1 MGSLLVEKI
10 DSHLVDYLHID
21 QNYNFDDSCYSYCFD
36 SYYAAYNFY
45 DVYFHHVR
53 NLVVHGAVE
62 HIPLVDCNLV
72 DCNLVDYSLVG
83 CNLVDC
89 NLVDYSLVG
98 CNLVGCNL
106 VDYSLVGCNFVDS
119 NLVADV
125 ESFDIEHIEHIVAVV
140 GRLDNLNYHIVD
152 IVDKHLDLVDKLVVG
167 CKDFFDSDKQFV
179 VVDSNNFGNRTMVQ
193 VSLRLYKCFD
203 GQNMKLYS
211 LFFNKLSIVFK
222 IFICLL
228 LQVW

>member
-53 NLVVHGAVE
+53 NLVVHSAVE
-62 HIPLVDCNLV
+62 HILLVG
-72 DCNLVDYSLVG
+72 CNLVDYSLVG
-83 CNLVDC
+83 CNLVD
-89 NLVDYSLVG
+89 S
-98 CNLVGCNL
+98 
-106 VDYSLVGCNFVDS
+106 
-119 NLVADV
+119 LVADV

-140 GRLDNLNYHIVD
+140 GRLDNLNYHIVG

-179 VVDSNNFGNRTMVQ
+179 VVDSNNLCHNIMVQ
-193 VSLRLYKCFD
+193 VQVQLCKYFD
-203 GQNMKLYS
+203 SHKLKLYS
-211 LFFNKLSIVFK
+211 LLFHKLRLTFK